1 MKILLAALNSKFVH
15 SSLALRYLKAFCPDK
30 PNNIKIREFT
40 INDPMD
46 FIAGEIFREDADV
59 IAFSTYI
66 WNVRET
72 LQAARR
78 IKKVREDAVIIL
90 GGPEVSYD
98 SISIMEDNEYI
109 DYIVRGEGEITFSEL
124 MEHLEGGGRRVEDI
138 DGLVYRKGDKIR
150 SNGERRLIDDLS
162 IIPFPYGEDENLGNR
177 IVYYE
182 ASRGCPFQCQYCLS
196 STIKGVR
203 FMPIDRVKDDLLRLI
218 RLGAKQ
224 VKFVDRTFNC
234 NPAFAMDI
242 FKFLIETGTDINFH
256 FEISADLMD
265 DDTLRLLR
273 EAPPGLFQFE
283 IGVQSTNT
291 GVLENIKR
299 KTFLPKLF
307 SNVMAVKQGEN
318 IHQHLDLIAGLPGE
332 NMDSF
337 ARSFDDVFRVR
348 PDMLQLG
355 FLKLL
360 KGSGIREKGQEYGY
374 IYTDEPPYE
383 VLASKWMSYGD
394 ILRLKLVE
402 EVLEIFYNSHRFD
415 NTIEYILA
423 NRFGSPYEFF
433 LQLSRYW
440 ENNGLHRMKH
450 GPKKLYSIMYDYM
463 TAELGMSEE
472 GVNGLLKYD
481 YLLMEKALVLPEPLK
496 KTEIPNFKQRCFDFL
511 GDPHNVEKY
520 LPGYAGFS
528 AKQLYKQ
535 VHFEVFSRGEMEYI
549 NMERHKDTETV
560 ILFDYSN
567 PERIRGKA
575 RICAVEI

>member
-1 MKILLAALNSKFVH
+1 MKTLLVALNSKFVH
-15 SSLALRYLKAFCPDK
+15 SSLALRYLKAFCGDRHG
-30 PNNIKIREFT
+30 NIKIREFT
-40 INDPMD
+40 INDPID
-46 FIAGEIFREDADV
+46 FISAEIFREDTDT

-78 IKKVREDAVIIL
+78 IKKIREDAVIIL

-98 SISIMEDNEYI
+98 SDNIMEENEYI

-124 MEHLEGGGRRVEDI
+124 MGYLEGDGRRIEDI
-138 DGLVYRKGDKIR
+138 DGLVYREGKEIK
-150 SNGERRLIDDLS
+150 SNRERRLIDDLS
-162 IIPFPYGEDENLGNR
+162 IIPFPYGEDESLANR

-196 STIKGVR
+196 STTKGVR
-203 FMPIDRVKDDLLRLI
+203 FMPIHRVKEDLIKLI
-218 RLGAKQ
+218 RLGVKQ

-234 NPAFAMDI
+234 NSVFAMDI
-242 FKFLIETGTDINFH
+242 FKFLMKTDTDMNFH
-256 FEISADLMD
+256 FEISADLMN
-265 DDTLRLLR
+265 DDTLSLLR

-283 IGVQSTNT
+283 IGVQSTNAV
-291 GVLENIKR
+291 VLENVKR
-299 KTFLPKLF
+299 KTSLSKLF
-307 SNVMAVKQGEN
+307 TNVIAVKQREN

-332 NMDSF
+332 DMASF

-423 NRFGSPYEFF
+423 DRFGSPYEFF
-433 LQLSRYW
+433 LRLSRYW
-440 ENNGLHRMKH
+440 GDNGLHRMKH
-450 GPKKLYSIMYDYM
+450 GQKRLYSIMYDYM
-463 TAELGMSEE
+463 TAGLGMSGE

-481 YLLMEKALVLPEPLK
+481 YLLTEKAFVLPEPLK
-496 KTEIPNFKQRCFDFL
+496 KTGMPNFKQRCFDFL
-511 GDPHNVEKY
+511 GNPHNVEKY
-520 LPGYAGFS
+520 LPGYAGFT

-535 VHFEVFSRGEMEYI
+535 VHFEVFGRREMEYI
-549 NMERHKDTETV
+549 NMGPHKDAGAV
-560 ILFDYSN
+560 ILFDYSK
-567 PERIRGKA
+567 PGGIRGKA
-575 RICAVEI
+575 GTYVVNI